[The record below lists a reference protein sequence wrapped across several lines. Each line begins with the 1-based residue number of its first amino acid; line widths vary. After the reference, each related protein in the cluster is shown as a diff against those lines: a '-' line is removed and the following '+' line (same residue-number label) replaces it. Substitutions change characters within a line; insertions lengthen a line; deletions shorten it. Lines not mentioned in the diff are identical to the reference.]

1 MSFLAEYFGVIES
14 TADQA
19 VCCPFDHQTPQ
30 GLVYKE
36 SHASAHINTE
46 KKVFHCKACDRGY
59 SEQQFIQEILGC
71 DYIEALKLA
80 RCFDNN
86 EDHIMEA
93 STNLSDVSNNVLITR
108 AY

>member
-36 SHASAHINTE
+36 SRASAHINTE
-46 KKVFHCKACDRGY
+46 KKY
-59 SEQQFIQEILGC
+59 FIVKLVVGAIL
-71 DYIEALKLA
+71 
-80 RCFDNN
+80 NN
-86 EDHIMEA
+86 
-93 STNLSDVSNNVLITR
+93 NLFKK
-108 AY
+108 Y